1 MRKSNDKLRCSF
13 CGKSQDEVKKLIAGP
28 SVSICIE
35 CIDICSELVAD
46 GHKKHFQFV
55 AWVRRTMRQSD
66 DKLRCSFCGKGQ
78 SQVKKL
84 IAGPSVYICNEC
96 IDIGSEIVADD
107 HKKDSGGVKMEFIE
121 KTCVMTKADM
131 NRVLARIASQI
142 VENNPDLSNVLLVGI
157 RRRGVPLAERLATRI
172 REMDGV
178 NMSTG
183 ALDITLYRDDLSTV
197 GERPVV
203 NKTELP
209 ANITGKT
216 IILVDDVLYTGRT
229 IRAAMDELIDFG
241 RPRRVQL
248 AVLIDRGWRELP
260 IQADYI
266 GKYVTTTEKEI
277 IKVMLPEFD
286 EMEQV
291 LLVEQK

>member
-1 MRKSNDKLRCSF
+1 
-13 CGKSQDEVKKLIAGP
+13 
-28 SVSICIE
+28 
-35 CIDICSELVAD
+35 
-46 GHKKHFQFV
+46 
-55 AWVRRTMRQSD
+55 
-66 DKLRCSFCGKGQ
+66 
-78 SQVKKL
+78 
-84 IAGPSVYICNEC
+84 
-96 IDIGSEIVADD
+96 
-107 HKKDSGGVKMEFIE
+107 MEFIE
-121 KTCVMTKADM
+121 KSCVMTTADM

-157 RRRGVPLAERLATRI
+157 RRRGVPLAERLASRI
-172 REMDGV
+172 REMDSV
-178 NMSTG
+178 DMATG

-286 EMEQV
+286 ETEQV

>member
-1 MRKSNDKLRCSF
+1 
-13 CGKSQDEVKKLIAGP
+13 
-28 SVSICIE
+28 
-35 CIDICSELVAD
+35 
-46 GHKKHFQFV
+46 
-55 AWVRRTMRQSD
+55 MRQSD

-78 SQVKKL
+78 SEVKIL
-84 IAGPSVYICNEC
+84 IAGPSVYICNGC
-96 IDIGSEIVADD
+96 IDIGGELCSELLAEGD
-107 HKKDSGGVKMEFIE
+107 KKHSGGSKMEFIE
-121 KTCVMTKADM
+121 KSCVMTTADM
-131 NRVLARIASQI
+131 NRVLARMSSQI

-157 RRRGVPLAERLATRI
+157 RRRGVPLAERLAARI
-172 REMDGV
+172 KDMDSV
-178 NMSTG
+178 AVATG

-277 IKVMLPEFD
+277 VKVMLPEFD

-291 LLVEQK
+291 LVVEQK